1 MVRWGRRQP
10 AGARPD
16 GRRDERAW
24 TTRRSGVLAAVLVG
38 VVLTG
43 GCSAG
48 TSVDAGQAP
57 GRDHGGSGKGSNSAP
72 ADPGS
77 AAGVPLGGVQ
87 RELIRSAQVRVEVD
101 DAVARTRQ
109 VRAAAVAVGGLV
121 VEEQSA
127 DRSAWLTL
135 RVPADSLDRLVDDVG
150 GLGRVVD
157 RSTRVSDVTEDVVD
171 LDARVASQRTSVD
184 RVRALLAQAQSIG
197 DIVSIEAEL
206 AKREADLDS
215 LTARLGALRDQ
226 VAMSTLTVDLYQPG
240 APAGA
245 PGTGGFT
252 NGLAAGWAGLLAVGT
267 AAAAV
272 AGFLLPLLPLVA
284 VVLGI
289 IWLVRRTTR
298 GRRTPDPAPAPAAAV
313 PPASGPSGGA

>member
-10 AGARPD
+10 AGAQPD
-16 GRRDERAW
+16 GRRDGRAWW
-24 TTRRSGVLAAVLVG
+24 TTRRSGVLAAVLMG

-43 GCSAG
+43 GCSASTPAPESAAG
-48 TSVDAGQAP
+48 SADA
-57 GRDHGGSGKGSNSAP
+57 SAP

-109 VRAAAVAVGGLV
+109 VRAAAAAVGGLV
-121 VEEQSA
+121 VEEQSG
-127 DRSAWLTL
+127 DRSARLTL
-135 RVPADSLDRLVDDVG
+135 RVPADSLDRLIDDVG
-150 GLGRVVD
+150 GLGGVVD
-157 RSTRVSDVTEDVVD
+157 RSARVSDVTEDVVD
-171 LDARVASQRTSVD
+171 LDARVASQRASVD
-184 RVRALLAQAQSIG
+184 RVRALLARAQSIG

-206 AKREADLDS
+206 AEREAELDS

-226 VAMSTLTVDLYQPG
+226 VAMSTLTVDLHQPD

-252 NGLAAGWAGLLAVGT
+252 GGLAAGWAGLLTVGT

-289 IWLVRRTTR
+289 VWLVRRTTR
-298 GRRTPDPAPAPAAAV
+298 GRRTLDPAPAPAAAG
-313 PPASGPSGGA
+313 PPTSGPSGGA